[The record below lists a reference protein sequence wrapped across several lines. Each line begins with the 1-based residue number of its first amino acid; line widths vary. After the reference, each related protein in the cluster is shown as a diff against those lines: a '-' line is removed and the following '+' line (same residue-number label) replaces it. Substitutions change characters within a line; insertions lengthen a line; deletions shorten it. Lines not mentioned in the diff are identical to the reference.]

1 VSIPSRTLLQIVQ
14 AVADKLA
21 IRESGTATGGTT
33 GTLVA
38 NAYPFYTARTDA
50 NTVQY
55 ANAEIRPTSGTE
67 AGNARDISAW
77 APTTGTFTVG
87 KAWATGPANNDTF
100 DIYLRGVRYDQIK
113 AATNRALRERKY
125 VTMTPLTLV
134 PDGDMESS
142 GVTSWG
148 TASNTTATKVSTAGN
163 LYRGTYSLFCNNS
176 DANGY
181 LPSAEIPVTESDQ
194 YNIEAVCKQTIGTAK
209 LIVYDAT
216 NSVEIENEGT
226 EDEGLEWAKIAYT
239 FNVPS
244 GCKKI
249 VVRLLGEEANADIY
263 WDNVILLRSGATEI
277 ALPDWITEPSQV
289 LGVKR
294 QTVGYER
301 ADMDTFVDVRWYNV
315 VADMSNPLNM
325 YRLHVSPR
333 TYEAMWLVASKPY
346 SELATD
352 SATTTMQREWLELAA
367 LVNLLEDLKNRAPNR
382 EQQQW
387 EKEYERKRRVLAA
400 WDARRMPPPAFRW
413 GFASP
418 TAM

>member
-176 DANGY
+176 DVNGY
-181 LPSAEIPVTESDQ
+181 LPSAEIPVTEGDQ

-216 NSVEIENEGT
+216 NSAEIENEGT
-226 EDEGLEWAKIAYT
+226 EDEGLEWVKIAYT

>member
-113 AATNRALRERKY
+113 AAVNRALRERKY

-176 DANGY
+176 DVNGY
-181 LPSAEIPVTESDQ
+181 LPSAEIPVTEGDQ

-216 NSVEIENEGT
+216 NSAEIENEGT
-226 EDEGLEWAKIAYT
+226 EDEGLEWVKIAYT

-294 QTVGYER
+294 QVVGYER
-301 ADMDTFVDVRWYNV
+301 ADMDTFVDVRWYDV
-315 VADMSNPLNM
+315 VADMGSPLNM

-400 WDARRMPPPAFRW
+400 WDARRMPQPAFRW